1 MNNLRYIGI
10 FLFLLTV
17 VGCCY
22 WEVASFSHS
31 LKWDMLDCYFP
42 WRYAASESIIHG
54 AFPFWNPY
62 QHLGYPIHA
71 DMRSVFYP
79 ETFFIALL
87 FGGYSLKTLHFL
99 FVFYIALAGLGM
111 YRLSELFVKNQWA
124 KLAAAIAYVLS
135 GYFVGH
141 GQEMFGIIA
150 ATWIPWV
157 LYYFML
163 FQQSLSWNHFWKL
176 LFFLFLQLT
185 GGYQALS
192 LILAY
197 LLVLLGL
204 LEVFSKYRSE
214 GISGLMPLIR
224 KNLVLLGGLVL
235 SLAVLAAVYIQV
247 TPHVSRLTSL
257 SLEEVHFGALTSQS
271 LLSFIAPFSVAT
283 DPYFLGT
290 DVSMANVYVGM
301 ITLALFLTGLFF
313 PKDKRLTLILLFGAA
328 CLLAA
333 LGPELP
339 VREFLFRYF
348 PGMNLFRMSSF
359 FSYFSQLGFILVAA
373 YGLDQLISRSF
384 SDTKRLTYSSLLML
398 LVTLGVA
405 VATILDKASGPDLLS
420 SLLHNPTFSYSEL
433 SYHQRLLMHSVIQA
447 GILGVFLVFAFLVR
461 KNPRRLG
468 PTVVLFIILEMG
480 ISVRLNIDAT
490 VIGQVSPVVG
500 QKRIDQQPK
509 GFPIPSLEQPLRS
522 NAQNKPKLSPLY
534 HNLNTFTK
542 TTTVEGFNSFQLAR
556 FSQFEQSENLSES
569 LEHPLVYSTD
579 PTASIEIDEYE
590 SNRIVCT
597 VSSDH
602 QNQLVLQQ
610 VYYPG
615 WETLVDGRSVPT
627 ELQYETFPTA
637 KLESGHH
644 LVEFRY
650 QNRHVI
656 IGFIISAIA
665 FMLILLAVLFHSFK
679 QQLGFRSSVLGSG
692 ITVTLLVALMGFKW
706 SKASSMETLRNIE
719 YANLVSELQK
729 FNLTDTKVFL
739 QVDKPSLM
747 DSLLNMQKTETE
759 VILTDPRA
767 CVGMSRFSREFR
779 GDTNSKTLVYAGSI
793 LPENPVIQ
801 ELLES
806 ELKLVESKQF
816 GRTFIHVFEKAAEKS
831 ILFRSSIDFEREV
844 ENSIPDTLT
853 KAHSGL
859 FDHVISPQ
867 QNGSP
872 PIAFRVGDLT
882 SEKRVK
888 ILFGLWMRVPIEK
901 PGRSNMWVNVYRN
914 GKEIWSEVQIINDCS
929 IESGEWFETMMLA
942 QPDVDLLP
950 DDEVKAFVWG
960 ISEGELRI
968 DDMWLTAS
976 VAD

>member
-1 MNNLRYIGI
+1 
-10 FLFLLTV
+10 
-17 VGCCY
+17 
-22 WEVASFSHS
+22 
-31 LKWDMLDCYFP
+31 MLDCYFP

-79 ETFFIALL
+79 ETFFVALL

-124 KLAAAIAYVLS
+124 KLAAAIAYILS

-157 LYYFML
+157 LYYFMQ
-163 FQQSLSWNHFWKL
+163 FQQSLSWNHFLKL

-204 LEVFSKYRSE
+204 LVVISRYRSG

-235 SLAVLAAVYIQV
+235 SLTVLAAVYIQV

-257 SLEEVHFGALTSQS
+257 SLEEVHFGALTSQA

-283 DPYFLGT
+283 NASFLGT

-301 ITLALFLTGLFF
+301 IILALFLTGLFF

-339 VREFLFRYF
+339 VREFLYRYV

-359 FSYFSQLGFILVAA
+359 FSYFSQLAIILVAA
-373 YGLDQLISRSF
+373 HGLDQLTSRSF
-384 SDTKRLTYSSLLML
+384 GATKRLTYGSLLML
-398 LVTLGVA
+398 IVALGVA
-405 VATILDKASGPDLLS
+405 VATILDKASGPDLLG
-420 SLLHNPTFSYSEL
+420 SLLQNPTFSYSEL
-433 SYHQRLLMHSVIQA
+433 SYHQRLLMHSAIQFCVLA
-447 GILGVFLVFAFLVR
+447 VFLVFIFLVR
-461 KNPRRLG
+461 KNPRIIG
-468 PTVVLFIILEMG
+468 PTIVLFIILEMG

-490 VIGQVSPVVG
+490 VIGQESPVIG
-500 QKRIDQQPK
+500 QQRIDQQPK
-509 GFPIPSLEQPLRS
+509 GFPIPSLEQSLRS

-569 LEHPLVYSTD
+569 LERPLVYSSD
-579 PTASIEIDEYE
+579 PTASIRIEEYE
-590 SNRIVCT
+590 SNSIVCT

-602 QNQLVLQQ
+602 QNRLVLQQ

-615 WETLVDGRSVPT
+615 WETTVDGHSVPT
-627 ELQYETFPTA
+627 ELQYETFPATS
-637 KLESGHH
+637 LDSGHH

-665 FMLILLAVLFHSFK
+665 FMLILLAVLFHNFK
-679 QQLGFRSSVLGSG
+679 QRLGVRNSVLGSG
-692 ITVTLLVALMGFKW
+692 LTITLLLALMGFQW
-706 SKASSMETLRNIE
+706 SKTSSMETLRNIE

-729 FNLTDTKVFL
+729 LNLTNSKVFL

-747 DSLLNMQKTETE
+747 DSLLNLEKLEAE
-759 VILTDPRA
+759 VVLSDLRA

-779 GDTNSKTLVYAGSI
+779 GDANSKTFVYAGSI
-793 LPENPVIQ
+793 LPEDQVVQ
-801 ELLES
+801 QLMES
-806 ELKLVESKQF
+806 ELKLVESKHF
-816 GRTFIHVFEKAAEKS
+816 GRAFIHVFERTAEDKT
-831 ILFRSSIDFEREV
+831 LFRSSINFEKAD
-844 ENSIPDTLT
+844 NNFDLDTLA

-859 FDHVISPQ
+859 FDHVISTQ

-872 PIAFRVGDLT
+872 PIAFRVGDVT

-888 ILFGLWMRVPIEK
+888 MLFGLWARIPIEN
-901 PGRSNMWVNVYRN
+901 PGEANMWVNVSRN
-914 GKEIWSEVQIINDCS
+914 GKELWSGVKRINDCS

-950 DDEVKAFVWG
+950 DDVVKAFVWG
-960 ISEGELRI
+960 GSKGELRI

-976 VAD
+976 STD